1 MDDLS
6 IYAKESIDQAQVTAA
21 REKFGLPPIEEK
33 PVGPERGVVGTAF
46 KNLLDRTVGSVDPAP
61 PIASGIRAVAE
72 TGAAATEVGAKG
84 LLKGMQAVG
93 IGVPDKEGLDFTR
106 QYTSLVTGLPE
117 EELASSNTGL
127 GAIATAFA
135 MVPVLGA
142 AMKLPIKAI
151 QKVAGKGPLEHP
163 FSKAP
168 ETVAQDIQSAV
179 HSAPKTGQDAEA
191 VLAASAAEVKKGGV
205 TPDDAAVLTGQ
216 KDAPPVAKAAVA
228 NAVTSNVKHFQGL
241 AQEAKA
247 TKSPALTQEALKQYT
262 AILDTPHLMSGAR
275 QSAMAQLSTEK
286 VTLNGVKA
294 GLKALQRLQALPPD
308 ASIDARIAAWS
319 KSFADSKTF
328 LKERLS
334 PSLQALA
341 KDINAAPP
349 DQMNAVLEKALTGS
363 TEASTFAKFND
374 PIPDRP
380 DRALDVFRSDPTLQ
394 EAGTTM
400 VPLSRT
406 KPGVALDTAKGRESA
421 AKHEAAFKSGEGSDN
436 IVVQANPDG
445 SFTVLSGNGR
455 LEGAMRAGKSTLPA
469 HVFTPATHALS
480 DAEKAGL
487 KALIAEGKSP
497 KQAVQVA
504 QMNAISDTLKA
515 LKTPQDLL
523 KNPDTALPVLTSHEP
538 MDLAGKLSNDA
549 SRVPDLASSIRDVQ
563 EAVAAKD
570 AVATQTHLSKLLG
583 QLDTAASGSSEPFA
597 QSFERLKALIQPG
610 NIGRPVTPEMVLET
624 LTLVPD
630 ATPGQVANILAQTAK
645 HVDIPAPTRAPQ
657 RAETLQELNPVR
669 NTQAAKAATKQ
680 LVLKEFSNKATPFVF
695 RGTSEA
701 ELQAI
706 AKEGRLQV
714 GVDAEGVPGI
724 SAATIDPQGFP
735 VYGDGVGI
743 VAKKGQYTDSGRA
756 GEVLLNEATNPNDLQ
771 YIVNNKV
778 MSFEEM
784 KAYYATPAAPPQRP
798 AVTGIQQN
806 AFPQEF
812 PTPDTAPP
820 QRTGVSGIQQQ
831 AFPLEFKPVDTKAK
845 TKRSSVQGTQ
855 QDAFPQA
862 PKGATMGEAFQ
873 WYTINQMI
881 NYGSSLVNLGTTLT
895 MAPLEYVARLGAGR
909 YTALKQFAGKTPA
922 PGSIAPGEANAAVYG
937 AMASMWEALGVAGRV
952 ARTGQREVGTAA
964 NQLPIEHALNARTIP
979 NAVTPSSSR
988 LLSDPASWLN
998 RGVDFIGQATGS
1010 TTRLL
1015 LAGDQFIALMAK
1027 RGATY
1032 AKAYRDA
1039 YEEQV
1044 RLGHTTDQ
1052 FKKNL
1057 SAKVDEYLTNPASDI
1072 EKQGNDFADYF
1083 TFNND
1088 LGPTGQS
1095 LQELVDKGGPVARV
1109 MVQPFFRT
1117 LANSATRTIEYS
1129 PGLHLLTHRF
1139 KESLKASDPAE
1150 RQLAHARAMVGASL
1164 VAGGV
1169 GLTMNGVL
1177 NGAAPSNPTLKK
1189 QLQARGFEPYSITVA
1204 DGSHVKFDDL
1214 GVMGNFLRMSTNVA
1228 ALFNL
1233 AEQDNATLDEGMNL
1247 ALASVNGLLN
1257 YSFLRDSTTLLS
1269 FLASDQ
1275 ARMFTAENFAD
1286 KLGRFAG
1293 TLVPLSLRKVDEQL
1307 FNTTLK
1313 DANSALEKFM
1323 ARIPFLRGEVI
1334 TARDLYGEPVPVDMH
1349 LRYVPGSSDPF
1360 LDAANTLGIA
1370 ISGPTRM
1377 FQGQPLT
1384 DAEYE
1389 SRQIHVGAAVKAL
1402 ADSGEVAEVM
1412 GDKSLQD
1419 AYKKELI
1426 ASMIRKAQARGNK
1439 AWLAEQAGGPLL
1451 RAQEY
1456 KQSIREPRQGA
1467 SELSIVR

>member
-6 IYAKESIDQAQVTAA
+6 IYAKESIDQAQVANA
-21 REKFGLPPIEEK
+21 RQKFGLPPIEEK

-61 PIASGIRAVAE
+61 PVAAGIKAVAQG
-72 TGAAATEVGAKG
+72 GAAATELGAKG

-117 EELASSNTGL
+117 QELSNTNSGL

-168 ETVAQDIQSAV
+168 ETVAQDIHAATV
-179 HSAPKTGQDAEA
+179 SAPKSGQEA
-191 VLAASAAEVKKGGV
+191 DEALAASAANVKKGGV
-205 TPDDAAVLTGQ
+205 SPDDAAALTGQ
-216 KDAPPVAKAAVA
+216 KDAPPVAQAAVA
-228 NAVTSNVKHFQGL
+228 TAVTSNVAHFQAL
-241 AQEAKA
+241 AKEAKA
-247 TKSPALTQEALKQYT
+247 TKSPELTQQALKQYT

-275 QSAMAQLSTEK
+275 KSALSQLSTEK

-294 GLKALQRLQALPPD
+294 GMKALQRLQALPAD

-334 PSLQALA
+334 PSIQVLA
-341 KDINAAPP
+341 KQINDAPP

-363 TEASTFAKFND
+363 TEASTFQKFND
-374 PIPDRP
+374 VIPDRP
-380 DRALDVFRSDPTLQ
+380 DRALERFRTDPSLQ
-394 EAGTTM
+394 EAGTAN
-400 VPLSRT
+400 VPLSRV
-406 KPGVALDTAKGRESA
+406 KPGHTLIPKDQEGVAS
-421 AKHEAAFKSGEGSDN
+421 HEAAFKSGEGADN

-445 SFTVLSGNGR
+445 SFTVLSGDRR
-455 LEGAMRAGKSTLPA
+455 LEGAIRAGKKELSA
-469 HVFTPATHALS
+469 HVFTLATHALS

-487 KALIAEGKSP
+487 KALVAEGKTP

-515 LKTPQDLL
+515 LKTPQDLI
-523 KNPDTALPVLTSHEP
+523 KNPDTALPVLTSHDAA
-538 MDLAGKLSNDA
+538 DLASKLSDDA
-549 SRVPDLASSIRDVQ
+549 SRVPDLTASIRDIQ

-570 AVATQTHLSKLLG
+570 AVATQTHLSKLIG
-583 QLDTAASGSSEPFA
+583 QLDTAAAGPSEPFE
-597 QSFERLKALIQPG
+597 QSFERLKTLIQPG
-610 NIGRPVTPEMVLET
+610 VIGRPVTPEMVLET

-630 ATPGQVANILAQTAK
+630 ATPATIAKIMAQTEK
-645 HVDIPAPTRAPQ
+645 HIEVPPPPQ
-657 RAETLQELNPVR
+657 RAIAPDIQALNPVQ
-669 NTQAAKAATKQ
+669 NLQAAKDATKQ
-680 LVLKEFSNKATPFVF
+680 LVIKEFSGKATPFVF

-714 GVDAEGVPGI
+714 GADAEGVPGI

-735 VYGDGVGI
+735 VYGEGVGI
-743 VAKKGQYTDSGRA
+743 VAKKGQYADSGRA
-756 GEVLLNEATNPNDLQ
+756 GEVLLNESTNPKELQ
-771 YIVNNKV
+771 YIVDNKV

-784 KAYYATPAAPPQRP
+784 KAHYAA
-798 AVTGIQQN
+798 
-806 AFPQEF
+806 
-812 PTPDTAPP
+812 P
-820 QRTGVSGIQQQ
+820 QRTAVSGVQQQ
-831 AFPLEFKPVDTKAK
+831 AFPQEFKPVDTKAK
-845 TKRSSVQGTQ
+845 TKRQSVSGTQ
-855 QDAFPQA
+855 TDAFPA
-862 PKGATMGEAFQ
+862 PPKGPTMGEAFQ
-873 WYTINQMI
+873 WYTVNQMI

-895 MAPLEYVARLGAGR
+895 MAPLEYAARLGAGR
-909 YTALKQFAGKTPA
+909 YNALKRTVGQTPS

-998 RGVDFIGQATGS
+998 KGVDFIGQATGS

-1057 SAKVDEYLTNPASDI
+1057 STKVEEYLTNPATDI

-1117 LANSATRTIEYS
+1117 LANSATRTLEYT

-1139 KESLKASDPAE
+1139 KEGLKAADPAE
-1150 RQLAHARAMVGASL
+1150 RQVAHARAMVGASL

-1169 GLTMNGVL
+1169 GLTMNGVI
-1177 NGAAPSNPTLKK
+1177 NGAAPSNPTLKA
-1189 QLQARGFEPYSITVA
+1189 QLKKRGFEPYSVPLA
-1204 DGSHVKFDDL
+1204 DGSHVSFDDL

-1233 AEQDNATLDEGMNL
+1233 AEQDNLTLDEGLDL
-1247 ALASVNGLLN
+1247 ALASVNGLMN
-1257 YSFLRDSTTLLS
+1257 YSFLRDSTALLS

-1275 ARMFTAENFAD
+1275 ARLFTAENFAD

-1293 TLVPLSLRKVDEQL
+1293 TLVPLAARKIDEKL

-1313 DANSALEKFM
+1313 DANTALEKFM

-1349 LRYVPGSSDPF
+1349 LRYVPGSADPF
-1360 LDAANTLGIA
+1360 LDAVNTLGIA

-1402 ADSGEVAEVM
+1402 ADSGEVSEVM

-1439 AWLAEQAGGPLL
+1439 AWLAEQAGVPLL

>member
-6 IYAKESIDQAQVTAA
+6 IYAKESIDQAQVASA

-84 LLKGMQAVG
+84 LLKGMQAAG
-93 IGVPDKEGLDFTR
+93 LGVPDKEGLDFTR

-168 ETVAQDIQSAV
+168 ETVAQDVQSAV

-191 VLAASAAEVKKGGV
+191 VLAASVAEVKKGGV

-216 KDAPPVAKAAVA
+216 KDASPVAKAAVA
-228 NAVTSNVKHFQGL
+228 TAMTSNVKHFQGL

-294 GLKALQRLQALPPD
+294 GMKALQRLQALPPD
-308 ASIDARIAAWS
+308 APIEARINAWS

-363 TEASTFAKFND
+363 TEAGTFTKFNEA
-374 PIPDRP
+374 IPDRP
-380 DRALDVFRSDPTLQ
+380 DRALDLFRADPTLQ

-406 KPGVALDTAKGRESA
+406 KPGHALDTAKGQESA
-421 AKHEAAFKSGEGSDN
+421 AKHEAAFKAGEGADN

-487 KALIAEGKSP
+487 KALVAEGKTA

-523 KNPDTALPVLTSHEP
+523 KNPDTALPVLTAHEP
-538 MDLAGKLSNDA
+538 MDLAGKLTNDA
-549 SRVPDLASSIRDVQ
+549 AMVPDLASSIRDVQ

-570 AVATQTHLSKLLG
+570 AAATQTHLSKLLG
-583 QLDTAASGSSEPFA
+583 QLDTAASGPSEPFA
-597 QSFERLKALIQPG
+597 QSFERLKALVQPG
-610 NIGRPVTPEMVLET
+610 NIGRPVTPEMVLDT

-645 HVDIPAPTRAPQ
+645 HVDIPAPPQ
-657 RAETLQELNPVR
+657 RTSISGV
-669 NTQAAKAATKQ
+669 Q
-680 LVLKEFSNKATPFVF
+680 LH
-695 RGTSEA
+695 
-701 ELQAI
+701 
-706 AKEGRLQV
+706 
-714 GVDAEGVPGI
+714 
-724 SAATIDPQGFP
+724 
-735 VYGDGVGI
+735 
-743 VAKKGQYTDSGRA
+743 
-756 GEVLLNEATNPNDLQ
+756 
-771 YIVNNKV
+771 
-778 MSFEEM
+778 
-784 KAYYATPAAPPQRP
+784 
-798 AVTGIQQN
+798 

-812 PTPDTAPP
+812 PTPDAVPP
-820 QRTGVSGIQQQ
+820 QRTGVSGVQQH
-831 AFPLEFKPVDTKAK
+831 AFPQEFKPVDPKAK

-895 MAPLEYVARLGAGR
+895 MAPLEYAARLGAGR
-909 YTALKQFAGKTPA
+909 YTALKQLAGKTPA

-1044 RLGHTTDQ
+1044 RLGHTTAQ

-1057 SAKVDEYLTNPASDI
+1057 SAKVEEYLTNPASDI

-1139 KESLKASDPAE
+1139 KESLKATDPAE

-1177 NGAAPSNPTLKK
+1177 NGAAPSNPRLKK

-1204 DGSHVKFDDL
+1204 DGSHVNFDDL

-1323 ARIPFLRGEVI
+1323 ARIPYLRGNVI
-1334 TARDLYGEPVPVDMH
+1334 TSRDLYGEPVPVDMH
-1349 LRYVPGSSDPF
+1349 LRYVPGSADPF

-1389 SRQIHVGAAVKAL
+1389 SRQIHVGKAVKEL
-1402 ADSGEVAEVM
+1402 ADSGQVADVM
-1412 GDKSLQD
+1412 ADKTLQD
-1419 AYKKELI
+1419 PYKKELI

-1456 KQSIREPRQGA
+1456 KQSIRAPRQGA

>member
-6 IYAKESIDQAQVTAA
+6 IYAKESIDQAQVTSA

-33 PVGPERGVVGTAF
+33 PVGPERGVLGTAF

-84 LLKGMQAVG
+84 LLKGMQAAG
-93 IGVPDKEGLDFTR
+93 LGVPDKEGLDFTR

-168 ETVAQDIQSAV
+168 ETVAQDVQSAV

-228 NAVTSNVKHFQGL
+228 TAMTSNVKHFQGL

-294 GLKALQRLQALPPD
+294 GMKALQRLQALPPD
-308 ASIDARIAAWS
+308 APIEARINAWS

-363 TEASTFAKFND
+363 TEAGTFAKFNEA
-374 PIPDRP
+374 IPDRP
-380 DRALDVFRSDPTLQ
+380 DRALDLFRADPTLQ

-406 KPGVALDTAKGRESA
+406 KPGHALDTAKGQESA

-487 KALIAEGKSP
+487 KALVAEGKTP

-523 KNPDTALPVLTSHEP
+523 KNPDTALPVLTAHEP
-538 MDLAGKLSNDA
+538 MDLAGKLTNDA
-549 SRVPDLASSIRDVQ
+549 AMVPDLESSIRDVQ
-563 EAVAAKD
+563 EAVAEKD
-570 AVATQTHLSKLLG
+570 AAATQTHLSKLLG
-583 QLDTAASGSSEPFA
+583 QLDTAASGPSEPFA

-610 NIGRPVTPEMVLET
+610 NIGRPVTPEMVLDT

-645 HVDIPAPTRAPQ
+645 HVDIPAPSQ
-657 RAETLQELNPVR
+657 RAAVKGTQE
-669 NTQAAKAATKQ
+669 
-680 LVLKEFSNKATPFVF
+680 
-695 RGTSEA
+695 
-701 ELQAI
+701 
-706 AKEGRLQV
+706 
-714 GVDAEGVPGI
+714 
-724 SAATIDPQGFP
+724 
-735 VYGDGVGI
+735 
-743 VAKKGQYTDSGRA
+743 
-756 GEVLLNEATNPNDLQ
+756 
-771 YIVNNKV
+771 
-778 MSFEEM
+778 
-784 KAYYATPAAPPQRP
+784 
-798 AVTGIQQN
+798 QQ
-806 AFPQEF
+806 FPQASL
-812 PTPDTAPP
+812 TPDTVPP
-820 QRTGVSGIQQQ
+820 QRTGVSGVQQQ
-831 AFPLEFKPVDTKAK
+831 VFPQEFKSVDPKEV
-845 TKRSSVQGTQ
+845 TKRKSVQGTQ

-895 MAPLEYVARLGAGR
+895 MAPLEYAARLGAGR
-909 YTALKQFAGKTPA
+909 YTALKRLAGKTPA

-998 RGVDFIGQATGS
+998 KGVDFIGQATGS

-1044 RLGHTTDQ
+1044 RLGHTTAQ

-1057 SAKVDEYLTNPASDI
+1057 SAKVEEYLTNPASDI

-1139 KESLKASDPAE
+1139 KESLKATDPAE

-1164 VAGGV
+1164 VTGGV

-1189 QLQARGFEPYSITVA
+1189 QLQARGFEPYSVSLA
-1204 DGSHVKFDDL
+1204 DGSHVSFDDL

-1293 TLVPLSLRKVDEQL
+1293 TLVPLTLRKVDEQL

-1323 ARIPFLRGEVI
+1323 ARIPYLRGNVI

-1349 LRYVPGSSDPF
+1349 LRYVPGSADPF

-1384 DAEYE
+1384 DTEYE
-1389 SRQIHVGAAVKAL
+1389 SRQIHVGKAVKEL
-1402 ADSGEVAEVM
+1402 ADSGQVADVM
-1412 GDKSLQD
+1412 ADKTLQD
-1419 AYKKELI
+1419 PYKKELI

-1439 AWLAEQAGGPLL
+1439 AWLAEQSGAPLL

>member
-6 IYAKESIDQAQVTAA
+6 IYAKESIDQAQVASA

-84 LLKGMQAVG
+84 LLKGMQAAG
-93 IGVPDKEGLDFTR
+93 LGVPDKEGLDFTR

-168 ETVAQDIQSAV
+168 ETVAQDVQSAV

-228 NAVTSNVKHFQGL
+228 TAMTSNVKHFQGL

-294 GLKALQRLQALPPD
+294 GMKALQRLQALPPD
-308 ASIDARIAAWS
+308 APIEARINAWS

-363 TEASTFAKFND
+363 TEAGTFAKFNEA
-374 PIPDRP
+374 IPDRP
-380 DRALDVFRSDPTLQ
+380 DRALDLFRADPTLQ

-406 KPGVALDTAKGRESA
+406 KPGHALDTAKGQESA
-421 AKHEAAFKSGEGSDN
+421 AKHEAAFKAGEGADN

-487 KALIAEGKSP
+487 KALVAEGKTA

-523 KNPDTALPVLTSHEP
+523 KNPDTALPVLTAHEP

-549 SRVPDLASSIRDVQ
+549 SRIPDLASSIRDIQ

-570 AVATQTHLSKLLG
+570 AAATQTHLSKLLG
-583 QLDTAASGSSEPFA
+583 QLDTAASGPSEPFA

-610 NIGRPVTPEMVLET
+610 NIGRPVTPEMVLDT

-645 HVDIPAPTRAPQ
+645 HVDIP
-657 RAETLQELNPVR
+657 V
-669 NTQAAKAATKQ
+669 
-680 LVLKEFSNKATPFVF
+680 
-695 RGTSEA
+695 
-701 ELQAI
+701 
-706 AKEGRLQV
+706 
-714 GVDAEGVPGI
+714 
-724 SAATIDPQGFP
+724 
-735 VYGDGVGI
+735 
-743 VAKKGQYTDSGRA
+743 
-756 GEVLLNEATNPNDLQ
+756 
-771 YIVNNKV
+771 
-778 MSFEEM
+778 
-784 KAYYATPAAPPQRP
+784 PPQRV
-798 AVTGIQQN
+798 AVKGVQEQL
-806 AFPQEF
+806 FPQEF
-812 PTPDTAPP
+812 PTPDTVPP
-820 QRTGVSGIQQQ
+820 QRTSMSGVQQH
-831 AFPLEFKPVDTKAK
+831 AFPQEFKPVDTKAK

-895 MAPLEYVARLGAGR
+895 MAPLEYAARLGAGR
-909 YTALKQFAGKTPA
+909 YTALKQLAGKTPA

-988 LLSDPASWLN
+988 FLSDRACWLN
-998 RGVDFIGQATGS
+998 KGVYFIGQATGS

-1044 RLGHTTDQ
+1044 RLGHTTAQ

-1057 SAKVDEYLTNPASDI
+1057 SAKVEEYLTNPASDI

-1139 KESLKASDPAE
+1139 KESLKATDPAE

-1204 DGSHVKFDDL
+1204 DGSHVTFDDL

-1293 TLVPLSLRKVDEQL
+1293 TLVPLTLRKVDEQL

-1323 ARIPFLRGEVI
+1323 ARIPYLRGNVI

-1349 LRYVPGSSDPF
+1349 LRYVPGSKDPF

-1389 SRQIHVGAAVKAL
+1389 SRQIHVGKAVKEL
-1402 ADSGEVAEVM
+1402 ADSGQVADVM
-1412 GDKSLQD
+1412 ADKTLQD
-1419 AYKKELI
+1419 PYKKELI

-1439 AWLAEQAGGPLL
+1439 AWLAEQSGGPLL

>member
-6 IYAKESIDQAQVTAA
+6 IYAKESIDQAQVASA

-84 LLKGMQAVG
+84 LLKGMQAAG
-93 IGVPDKEGLDFTR
+93 LGVPDKEGLDFTR

-191 VLAASAAEVKKGGV
+191 VLAASAADVKKGGV

-228 NAVTSNVKHFQGL
+228 TAMTSNVKHFQGL

-294 GLKALQRLQALPPD
+294 GMKALQRLQALPPD
-308 ASIDARIAAWS
+308 APIEARINAWS

-363 TEASTFAKFND
+363 TDAGTFAKFNEA
-374 PIPDRP
+374 IPDRP
-380 DRALDVFRSDPTLQ
+380 DRALDLFRADPTLQ

-406 KPGVALDTAKGRESA
+406 KPGHALDTAKGQESA
-421 AKHEAAFKSGEGSDN
+421 AKHEAAFKAGEGADN

-487 KALIAEGKSP
+487 KALVAEGKTA

-523 KNPDTALPVLTSHEP
+523 KNPDTALPVLTAHEP
-538 MDLAGKLSNDA
+538 MDLAGKLTNDA
-549 SRVPDLASSIRDVQ
+549 AMVPDLASSIRDIQ

-570 AVATQTHLSKLLG
+570 AAATQTHLSKLLG
-583 QLDTAASGSSEPFA
+583 QLDTAASGPSEPFA
-597 QSFERLKALIQPG
+597 QSFERLKALVQPG
-610 NIGRPVTPEMVLET
+610 NIGRPVTPEMVLDT

-645 HVDIPAPTRAPQ
+645 HVDIPAPPQ
-657 RAETLQELNPVR
+657 RTAVKGTQE
-669 NTQAAKAATKQ
+669 Q
-680 LVLKEFSNKATPFVF
+680 L
-695 RGTSEA
+695 
-701 ELQAI
+701 
-706 AKEGRLQV
+706 
-714 GVDAEGVPGI
+714 
-724 SAATIDPQGFP
+724 
-735 VYGDGVGI
+735 
-743 VAKKGQYTDSGRA
+743 
-756 GEVLLNEATNPNDLQ
+756 
-771 YIVNNKV
+771 
-778 MSFEEM
+778 
-784 KAYYATPAAPPQRP
+784 
-798 AVTGIQQN
+798 
-806 AFPQEF
+806 FPQEF

-820 QRTGVSGIQQQ
+820 QRTSMSGIQQH
-831 AFPLEFKPVDTKAK
+831 AFPQEFRPVDPKAK

-895 MAPLEYVARLGAGR
+895 MAPLEYAARLGAGR

-998 RGVDFIGQATGS
+998 KGVDFIGQATGS

-1044 RLGHTTDQ
+1044 RLGHTTAQ

-1057 SAKVDEYLTNPASDI
+1057 SAKVEEYLTNPASDI

-1139 KESLKASDPAE
+1139 KESLKATDPAE

-1323 ARIPFLRGEVI
+1323 ARIPYLRGNVI
-1334 TARDLYGEPVPVDMH
+1334 TSRDLYGEPVPVDMH
-1349 LRYVPGSSDPF
+1349 LRYVPGSADPF

-1389 SRQIHVGAAVKAL
+1389 SRQIHVGKAVKEL
-1402 ADSGEVAEVM
+1402 ADSGQVAEVM
-1412 GDKSLQD
+1412 TDKTLQD
-1419 AYKKELI
+1419 PYKKELI

-1439 AWLAEQAGGPLL
+1439 AWLAEQSGEPLL
-1451 RAQEY
+1451 RAHQY

>member
-6 IYAKESIDQAQVTAA
+6 IYAKESIDQAQVAAA

-61 PIASGIRAVAE
+61 PIAAGIRAVAE

-93 IGVPDKEGLDFTR
+93 VGVPDKEGLDFTR

-191 VLAASAAEVKKGGV
+191 MLAASAAEVKKGGV

-228 NAVTSNVKHFQGL
+228 TAMTSNVKHFQGL

-341 KDINAAPP
+341 KDINAASP

-380 DRALDVFRSDPTLQ
+380 DRALDLFRADPTLQ

-400 VPLSRT
+400 VPLART
-406 KPGVALDTAKGRESA
+406 KPGHALDTAKGQESA

-487 KALIAEGKSP
+487 KALVAEGKTP

-523 KNPDTALPVLTSHEP
+523 KNPDTALPVLTAHEP

-549 SRVPDLASSIRDVQ
+549 SRVPDLASSIRDIQ

-583 QLDTAASGSSEPFA
+583 QLDTAASGPSEPFA
-597 QSFERLKALIQPG
+597 QSFERLKALVQPG
-610 NIGRPVTPEMVLET
+610 NIGRPVTPEMVLDT

-645 HVDIPAPTRAPQ
+645 HVDIPAPPQ
-657 RAETLQELNPVR
+657 RTAVKGTQE
-669 NTQAAKAATKQ
+669 Q
-680 LVLKEFSNKATPFVF
+680 L
-695 RGTSEA
+695 
-701 ELQAI
+701 
-706 AKEGRLQV
+706 
-714 GVDAEGVPGI
+714 
-724 SAATIDPQGFP
+724 
-735 VYGDGVGI
+735 
-743 VAKKGQYTDSGRA
+743 
-756 GEVLLNEATNPNDLQ
+756 
-771 YIVNNKV
+771 
-778 MSFEEM
+778 
-784 KAYYATPAAPPQRP
+784 
-798 AVTGIQQN
+798 
-806 AFPQEF
+806 FPQEF
-812 PTPDTAPP
+812 PTPDAVPP
-820 QRTGVSGIQQQ
+820 QRTGVSGVQQQ
-831 AFPLEFKPVDTKAK
+831 AFPQEFRPVDPKAK

-895 MAPLEYVARLGAGR
+895 MAPLEYAARLGAGR

-998 RGVDFIGQATGS
+998 KGVDFIGQATGS

-1044 RLGHTTDQ
+1044 RLGHTTAQ

-1057 SAKVDEYLTNPASDI
+1057 SAKVEEYLTNPASDI

-1139 KESLKASDPAE
+1139 KESLKATDPAE

-1349 LRYVPGSSDPF
+1349 LRYVPGSADPF

-1389 SRQIHVGAAVKAL
+1389 SRQIHVGKAVKEL
-1402 ADSGEVAEVM
+1402 ADSGQVADVM
-1412 GDKSLQD
+1412 ADKTLQD
-1419 AYKKELI
+1419 PYKKELI

>member
-6 IYAKESIDQAQVTAA
+6 IYAKESIDQAQVTSA

-33 PVGPERGVVGTAF
+33 PVGPERGVLGTAF

-84 LLKGMQAVG
+84 LLKGMQAAG
-93 IGVPDKEGLDFTR
+93 LGVPDKEGLDFTR

-168 ETVAQDIQSAV
+168 ETVAQDVQSAV

-228 NAVTSNVKHFQGL
+228 TAMTSNVKHFQGL

-294 GLKALQRLQALPPD
+294 GMKALQRLQALPPD
-308 ASIDARIAAWS
+308 APIEARINAWS

-363 TEASTFAKFND
+363 TEAGTFAKFNEA
-374 PIPDRP
+374 IPDRP
-380 DRALDVFRSDPTLQ
+380 DRALDLFRADPTLQ

-406 KPGVALDTAKGRESA
+406 KPGHTLDTAKGRESA
-421 AKHEAAFKSGEGSDN
+421 AKHEAAFKSGEGADN

-469 HVFTPATHALS
+469 HVFTPATYALS

-487 KALIAEGKSP
+487 KALVAEGKTP

-523 KNPDTALPVLTSHEP
+523 KNPDTALPVLTAHEP
-538 MDLAGKLSNDA
+538 MDLAGKLTNDA
-549 SRVPDLASSIRDVQ
+549 AMVPDLASSIRDVQ

-570 AVATQTHLSKLLG
+570 AAATQTHLSKLLG
-583 QLDTAASGSSEPFA
+583 QLDTAASGPSEPFA

-610 NIGRPVTPEMVLET
+610 NIGRPVTPEMVLDT

-645 HVDIPAPTRAPQ
+645 HVDIPAPSQ
-657 RAETLQELNPVR
+657 RAAVKGTQE
-669 NTQAAKAATKQ
+669 
-680 LVLKEFSNKATPFVF
+680 
-695 RGTSEA
+695 
-701 ELQAI
+701 
-706 AKEGRLQV
+706 
-714 GVDAEGVPGI
+714 
-724 SAATIDPQGFP
+724 
-735 VYGDGVGI
+735 
-743 VAKKGQYTDSGRA
+743 
-756 GEVLLNEATNPNDLQ
+756 
-771 YIVNNKV
+771 
-778 MSFEEM
+778 
-784 KAYYATPAAPPQRP
+784 
-798 AVTGIQQN
+798 QQ
-806 AFPQEF
+806 FPQASL
-812 PTPDTAPP
+812 TPDTVPP
-820 QRTGVSGIQQQ
+820 QRTGVSGVQQQ
-831 AFPLEFKPVDTKAK
+831 VFPQEFKSVDPKEV
-845 TKRSSVQGTQ
+845 TKRKSVQGTQ

-895 MAPLEYVARLGAGR
+895 MAPLEYAARLGAGR
-909 YTALKQFAGKTPA
+909 YTALKQLAGKTPA

-998 RGVDFIGQATGS
+998 KGVDFIGQATGS

-1044 RLGHTTDQ
+1044 RLGHTTAQ

-1057 SAKVDEYLTNPASDI
+1057 SAKVEEYLTNPASDI

-1139 KESLKASDPAE
+1139 KESLKATDPAE

-1293 TLVPLSLRKVDEQL
+1293 TLVPLALRKVDEQL

-1402 ADSGEVAEVM
+1402 ADSGEVADVM
-1412 GDKSLQD
+1412 ADKTLQD
-1419 AYKKELI
+1419 PYKKELI

-1439 AWLAEQAGGPLL
+1439 AWLAEQSGAPLL

>member
-6 IYAKESIDQAQVTAA
+6 IYAKESIDQAQVTSA

-33 PVGPERGVVGTAF
+33 PVGPERGVLGTAF

-84 LLKGMQAVG
+84 LLKGMQAAG
-93 IGVPDKEGLDFTR
+93 LGVPDKEGLDFTR

-168 ETVAQDIQSAV
+168 ETVAQDVQSAV

-228 NAVTSNVKHFQGL
+228 TAMTSNVKHFQGL

-294 GLKALQRLQALPPD
+294 GMKALQRLQALPPD
-308 ASIDARIAAWS
+308 APIEARINAWS

-363 TEASTFAKFND
+363 TEAGTFAKFND
-374 PIPDRP
+374 AIPDRP
-380 DRALDVFRSDPTLQ
+380 DRALDLFRADPTLQ

-406 KPGVALDTAKGRESA
+406 KPGHALDTAKGQESA

-487 KALIAEGKSP
+487 KALVAEGKTP

-523 KNPDTALPVLTSHEP
+523 KNPDTALPVLTAHEP
-538 MDLAGKLSNDA
+538 MDLAGKLTNDA
-549 SRVPDLASSIRDVQ
+549 AMVPDLASSIRDVQ

-570 AVATQTHLSKLLG
+570 AAATQTHLSKLLG
-583 QLDTAASGSSEPFA
+583 QLDTAASGPSEPFA

-610 NIGRPVTPEMVLET
+610 NIGRPVTPEMVLDT

-645 HVDIPAPTRAPQ
+645 HVDIPAPPQ
-657 RAETLQELNPVR
+657 RTAVKGTQE
-669 NTQAAKAATKQ
+669 
-680 LVLKEFSNKATPFVF
+680 
-695 RGTSEA
+695 
-701 ELQAI
+701 
-706 AKEGRLQV
+706 
-714 GVDAEGVPGI
+714 
-724 SAATIDPQGFP
+724 
-735 VYGDGVGI
+735 
-743 VAKKGQYTDSGRA
+743 
-756 GEVLLNEATNPNDLQ
+756 
-771 YIVNNKV
+771 
-778 MSFEEM
+778 
-784 KAYYATPAAPPQRP
+784 
-798 AVTGIQQN
+798 QQ
-806 AFPQEF
+806 FPQASL
-812 PTPDTAPP
+812 TPDTVPP
-820 QRTGVSGIQQQ
+820 QRTGVSGVQQQ
-831 AFPLEFKPVDTKAK
+831 VFPQEFKSVDPKEV
-845 TKRSSVQGTQ
+845 TKRKSVQGTQ

-895 MAPLEYVARLGAGR
+895 MAPLEYAARLGAGR
-909 YTALKQFAGKTPA
+909 YTALKQLAGKTPA

-998 RGVDFIGQATGS
+998 KGVDFIGQATGS

-1044 RLGHTTDQ
+1044 RLGHTTAQ

-1057 SAKVDEYLTNPASDI
+1057 SAKVEEYLTNPASDI

-1139 KESLKASDPAE
+1139 KESLKATDPAE

-1189 QLQARGFEPYSITVA
+1189 QLQARGFQPYSVSLA
-1204 DGSHVKFDDL
+1204 DGSHVSFDDL

-1293 TLVPLSLRKVDEQL
+1293 TLVPLTLRKVDEQL

-1323 ARIPFLRGEVI
+1323 ARIPYLRGNVI

-1349 LRYVPGSSDPF
+1349 LRYVPGSADPF

-1389 SRQIHVGAAVKAL
+1389 SRQIHVGKAVKEL
-1402 ADSGEVAEVM
+1402 ADSSQVAEVM
-1412 GDKSLQD
+1412 ADKTLQD
-1419 AYKKELI
+1419 PYKKELI

-1439 AWLAEQAGGPLL
+1439 AWLAEQSGEPLL

>member
-6 IYAKESIDQAQVTAA
+6 IYAKESIDQAQVTSA

-33 PVGPERGVVGTAF
+33 PVGPERGVLGTAF

-84 LLKGMQAVG
+84 LLKGMQAAG
-93 IGVPDKEGLDFTR
+93 LGVPDKEGLDFTR

-168 ETVAQDIQSAV
+168 ETVAQDVQSAV

-228 NAVTSNVKHFQGL
+228 TAMTSNVKHFQGL

-275 QSAMAQLSTEK
+275 QSAMSQLSTEK

-294 GLKALQRLQALPPD
+294 GMKALQRLQALPPD
-308 ASIDARIAAWS
+308 APIEARINAWS

-363 TEASTFAKFND
+363 TEAGTFAKFND
-374 PIPDRP
+374 AIPDRP
-380 DRALDVFRSDPTLQ
+380 DRALDLFRADPTLQ

-406 KPGVALDTAKGRESA
+406 KPGHALDTAKGQESA

-487 KALIAEGKSP
+487 KALVAEGKTP

-523 KNPDTALPVLTSHEP
+523 KNPDTALPVLTAHEP
-538 MDLAGKLSNDA
+538 MDLAGKLTNDA
-549 SRVPDLASSIRDVQ
+549 AMVPDLASSIRDVQ

-570 AVATQTHLSKLLG
+570 AAATQTHLSKLLG
-583 QLDTAASGSSEPFA
+583 QLDTAASGPSEPFA

-610 NIGRPVTPEMVLET
+610 NIGRPVTPEMVLDT

-645 HVDIPAPTRAPQ
+645 HVDIPAPPQ
-657 RAETLQELNPVR
+657 RTAVKGTQE
-669 NTQAAKAATKQ
+669 
-680 LVLKEFSNKATPFVF
+680 
-695 RGTSEA
+695 
-701 ELQAI
+701 
-706 AKEGRLQV
+706 
-714 GVDAEGVPGI
+714 
-724 SAATIDPQGFP
+724 
-735 VYGDGVGI
+735 
-743 VAKKGQYTDSGRA
+743 
-756 GEVLLNEATNPNDLQ
+756 
-771 YIVNNKV
+771 
-778 MSFEEM
+778 
-784 KAYYATPAAPPQRP
+784 
-798 AVTGIQQN
+798 QQ
-806 AFPQEF
+806 FPQASL
-812 PTPDTAPP
+812 TPDTVPP
-820 QRTGVSGIQQQ
+820 QRTGVSGVQQQ
-831 AFPLEFKPVDTKAK
+831 AFPQEFKPVDPKEV
-845 TKRSSVQGTQ
+845 TKRKSVQGTQ

-895 MAPLEYVARLGAGR
+895 MAPLEYAARLGAGR
-909 YTALKQFAGKTPA
+909 YTALKQLAGKTPA

-998 RGVDFIGQATGS
+998 KGVDFIGQATGS

-1044 RLGHTTDQ
+1044 RLGHTTAQ

-1057 SAKVDEYLTNPASDI
+1057 SAKVEEYLTNPASDI

-1139 KESLKASDPAE
+1139 KESLKATDPAE

-1293 TLVPLSLRKVDEQL
+1293 TLVPLALRKVDEQL

-1402 ADSGEVAEVM
+1402 ADSGEVADVM
-1412 GDKSLQD
+1412 ADKTLQD
-1419 AYKKELI
+1419 PYKKELI

-1439 AWLAEQAGGPLL
+1439 AWLAEQSGAPLL